1 MLDLGEQYDA
11 TAEGIE
17 LVKDMRR
24 TFNDLRIDGFDGVLD
39 DMTRQLEMRQV
50 VIVCKLDRQE
60 RQINDELRR
69 EYERGLL

>member
-24 TFNDLRIDGFDGVLD
+24 TFNDLRIEGFDGVLD

-60 RQINDELRR
+60 RQMNDELRR